1 MNSDTQAAQ
10 AGGSGSAH
18 LFLQAMAEVAAAT
31 SPEEI
36 ISALQKHIL
45 SDADHIGLIQ
55 VGFGAIGEPVFRSA
69 ASRDRDG
76 LAGEDIPPE
85 AVRQALGS
93 SPLFIADVGELDEAE
108 APLRA
113 YIEDTL
119 RAASLA
125 LIPLTGR
132 ARIAGYLVVASRQPR
147 RYSEEEQQALTALA
161 QQAAVILENTLLLDT
176 LSRQTERLSLI
187 NELAQAIKGAFDV
200 AALGRQVVQTLS
212 QIIPLSHL
220 SIALLEPDGQE
231 AQMHTFHGSPLP
243 SPAPVTDSCLGA
255 ALREGRSL
263 QIESVRD
270 CGSYGEHWAAAG
282 APTLLI
288 VPLTA
293 RKRHVGTLNIGL
305 PDTDTLSQDDID
317 FCKQVAAQI
326 GVALENV
333 RLFGQLE
340 SSLVETSSLY
350 SISLAI
356 NAAQNLR
363 EVYETVLK
371 ETVTFSEADQAHLY
385 LARSQPEGE
394 PEAIEQVATWRDGH
408 LIPGGEAAQ
417 PISEVPILAQ
427 FLQTRA
433 NLLFNDIQ
441 TDERLSEETRAYYA
455 GQGVNALLMIP
466 LSTGITW
473 LGALLLEARQG
484 QTFTDEQARFCRNVA
499 DQATLAIN
507 SHLSLERAR
516 RAVAREQMV
525 REIVERIRNA
535 KDVQSVLR
543 IASEELGEVLGPT
556 ALSGEPSRALTGGAS
571 PRALTRPTGSSSLS
585 AEDQALIEDIM
596 DQVELAIENLNLLE
610 STRRA
615 ALREQVLSEI
625 TFQLQRSFTVEEVL
639 ETAVRALQKALA
651 DYDITLRLVVPPEG
665 EQPAEGNP
673 AEREPDI
680 R

>member
-305 PDTDTLSQDDID
+305 P
-317 FCKQVAAQI
+317 
-326 GVALENV
+326 
-333 RLFGQLE
+333 
-340 SSLVETSSLY
+340 
-350 SISLAI
+350 
-356 NAAQNLR
+356 
-363 EVYETVLK
+363 
-371 ETVTFSEADQAHLY
+371 
-385 LARSQPEGE
+385 
-394 PEAIEQVATWRDGH
+394 
-408 LIPGGEAAQ
+408 
-417 PISEVPILAQ
+417 
-427 FLQTRA
+427 
-433 NLLFNDIQ
+433 
-441 TDERLSEETRAYYA
+441 
-455 GQGVNALLMIP
+455 
-466 LSTGITW
+466 
-473 LGALLLEARQG
+473 
-484 QTFTDEQARFCRNVA
+484 
-499 DQATLAIN
+499 
-507 SHLSLERAR
+507 
-516 RAVAREQMV
+516 
-525 REIVERIRNA
+525 
-535 KDVQSVLR
+535 
-543 IASEELGEVLGPT
+543 
-556 ALSGEPSRALTGGAS
+556 
-571 PRALTRPTGSSSLS
+571 
-585 AEDQALIEDIM
+585 
-596 DQVELAIENLNLLE
+596 
-610 STRRA
+610 
-615 ALREQVLSEI
+615 
-625 TFQLQRSFTVEEVL
+625 
-639 ETAVRALQKALA
+639 
-651 DYDITLRLVVPPEG
+651 
-665 EQPAEGNP
+665 
-673 AEREPDI
+673 
-680 R
+680 